1 MADQSQ
7 SSVSLRHYAE
17 ILWRRK
23 WLVVETALIIP
34 AIVIG
39 ISLTQPNKYAATAR
53 WTVPDTDGSARR
65 PTRRRPRGR
74 AVCPAGR

>member
-1 MADQSQ
+1 VADQSQ

-34 AIVIG
+34 AVVVG

-53 WTVPDTDGSARR
+53 WTV
-65 PTRRRPRGR
+65 
-74 AVCPAGR
+74 